1 MKNFLSENIVNIFF
15 GTTTVISS
23 AIALHYRRLEHR
35 QQVEKVVDEGR
46 RAGLFLS
53 REAMIK
59 YLLQMYD
66 EAEDGDVIWAQCVR
80 CTDFTPAVRKQ
91 ILKAAGKGVN
101 FKMIINKYSPS
112 LMDFQALFDPLRS
125 ADIVAGIDNAISLQ
139 GLSDK
144 EVVIAFPGVESYTAV
159 LVRDTYFI
167 NIIRAWFD
175 GRFKRLVK
183 QRGFK
188 QNSLD
193 NSNKIV

>member
-1 MKNFLSENIVNIFF
+1 
-15 GTTTVISS
+15 
-23 AIALHYRRLEHR
+23 
-35 QQVEKVVDEGR
+35 
-46 RAGLFLS
+46 
-53 REAMIK
+53 
-59 YLLQMYD
+59 
-66 EAEDGDVIWAQCVR
+66 
-80 CTDFTPAVRKQ
+80 
-91 ILKAAGKGVN
+91 
-101 FKMIINKYSPS
+101 
-112 LMDFQALFDPLRS
+112 MDFQALFDPLRS

>member
-66 EAEDGDVIWAQCVR
+66 EAEAGDVIWAQCVR

-91 ILKAAGKGVN
+91 ILKAAGKGVR
-101 FKMIINKYSPS
+101 FRMLINQYSPAAEE
-112 LMDFQALFDPLRS
+112 FHALFDPIEG
-125 ADIVAGIDNAISLQ
+125 AEVIEAPDNAISLQ
-139 GLSDK
+139 GLSDR
-144 EVVIAFPGVESYTAV
+144 EVVIAFPGVESYTATLIRSV
-159 LVRDTYFI
+159 YFVR
-167 NIIRAWFD
+167 IIKAWFD
-175 GRFKRLVK
+175 GRF
-183 QRGFK
+183 GAC
-188 QNSLD
+188 
-193 NSNKIV
+193 